1 MNSNVLIAIVVIV
14 FAADVLWNLY
24 QNKKRDELLKKFD
37 EYLGK
42 KDYASFDEL
51 IDSKQVRQFFPIF
64 NINYLKLNESLIK
77 EDMEE
82 IDRAFDSFDMRM
94 NKVQKE
100 ALYKKGFYYYLGIEN
115 KEKTDLYYEQL
126 KQLNIKD
133 QHTLDMMYDIYIAKG
148 YKYLDEIN
156 DKIKNLP
163 QEKQMPF
170 YALLSDMYRN
180 KGDEEKADEYEKKVS
195 EYTDKLKEKM

>member
-1 MNSNVLIAIVVIV
+1 
-14 FAADVLWNLY
+14 
-24 QNKKRDELLKKFD
+24 
-37 EYLGK
+37 
-42 KDYASFDEL
+42 
-51 IDSKQVRQFFPIF
+51 
-64 NINYLKLNESLIK
+64 
-77 EDMEE
+77 
-82 IDRAFDSFDMRM
+82 M

>member
-133 QHTLDMMYDIYIAKG
+133 QHTLDMVYDIYIAKG

>member
-42 KDYASFDEL
+42 KNYASFDEL
-51 IDSKQVRQFFPIF
+51 IDSKQVRQFFPVF

>member
-51 IDSKQVRQFFPIF
+51 IDSKQVRQFFPVF

>member
-24 QNKKRDELLKKFD
+24 QNKKRDELIKKFD

-51 IDSKQVRQFFPIF
+51 IDSKQVRQFFPVF